1 MFDTLLIANRGAI
14 ACRILRTLRAMQVK
28 GVAVYSEADLSSLHI
43 RDADEAL
50 SLGDGPAAQT
60 YLVTEKILGAAQ
72 QSGAKAIHPGYGF
85 LSENAAFAEACEAAG
100 VAFVGPTPQQLRTFG
115 LKHTARALA
124 KAEGVP
130 LLEGSELLA
139 DSGEACRAAEAVG
152 YPVMLK
158 STAGGG
164 GIGMRV
170 CRDARELIE
179 AFAAVQRLGQNNFS
193 DGGVFLEKYIER
205 ARHLEVQI
213 FGDGR
218 GEVIALGVRDC
229 SVQRRNQKVIE
240 ETPAPNLPDGMAQ
253 ALCAAAIALGK
264 AVSYRSAGTVEFVYD
279 SAARQFYFLEVNTRL
294 QVEHGVTE
302 QVWGVDLVRW
312 MIELAAGELPPL
324 PELAAGLRPQ
334 GHAIQARIYAEDPGR
349 QFQPSPGLLTDVFFP
364 PADGAA
370 LRIDRWVEAGCEVPP
385 FFDPMLAKAIAWRPS
400 RDEAIAGLAQA
411 LAETRLY
418 GVETNRVYLQQIL
431 GFTPF
436 TEGEP
441 WTRCLEQLR
450 YRAATVEVLSAGTQT
465 SVQDYPG
472 RLGYW
477 AVGVPPSGPMDDRVL
492 RLGNRLLG
500 NAEGDAALEITLNGP
515 TLKFNTDI
523 QAVVCGASLAV
534 TLDGVDLPLDRV
546 FTIPAGATLK
556 LGAISGAGVRSYLC
570 LSGGIQVP
578 DYLGSKSTFT
588 LGQFGGHGGRA
599 LRGGDVLHLA
609 PHAAARG
616 GDQLPAALRT
626 TLAQVRTLRVIYGP
640 HGAPEFFAPEY
651 IATFF
656 ATDWEVHFN
665 SSRTGVRLIGPKP
678 LWARDS
684 GGEAGLHPSN
694 IHDNPYAVG
703 AVDFTGDMPVSLDR
717 TGRASAVLSARS
729 R

>member
-14 ACRILRTLRAMQVK
+14 ACRILRTLRAMQIK

-60 YLVTEKILGAAQ
+60 YLVTEKIIAAAQ

-431 GFTPF
+431 GFAPF

-477 AVGVPPSGPMDDRVL
+477 AVGVPPSGPMDDRAL

-500 NAEGDAALEITLNGP
+500 NAEERP
-515 TLKFNTDI
+515 
-523 QAVVCGASLAV
+523 
-534 TLDGVDLPLDRV
+534 RW
-546 FTIPAGATLK
+546 
-556 LGAISGAGVRSYLC
+556 
-570 LSGGIQVP
+570 
-578 DYLGSKSTFT
+578 KS
-588 LGQFGGHGGRA
+588 
-599 LRGGDVLHLA
+599 
-609 PHAAARG
+609 
-616 GDQLPAALRT
+616 
-626 TLAQVRTLRVIYGP
+626 
-640 HGAPEFFAPEY
+640 
-651 IATFF
+651 
-656 ATDWEVHFN
+656 
-665 SSRTGVRLIGPKP
+665 
-678 LWARDS
+678 
-684 GGEAGLHPSN
+684 PS
-694 IHDNPYAVG
+694 
-703 AVDFTGDMPVSLDR
+703 
-717 TGRASAVLSARS
+717 TGRP
-729 R
+729 

>member
-60 YLVTEKILGAAQ
+60 YLVTEKIIAAAQ

-431 GFTPF
+431 GFAPF

-477 AVGVPPSGPMDDRVL
+477 AVGVPPSGPMDDRAL

-500 NAEGDAALEITLNGP
+500 NAEGAAALEITLNGP
-515 TLKFNTDI
+515 TLKFNTDV
-523 QAVVCGASLAV
+523 QAVVCGAPLAV
-534 TLDGVDLPLDRV
+534 TLDGVDQPLDCV
-546 FTIPAGATLK
+546 LTIPAGATLK

-609 PHAAARG
+609 PHAAARS

-626 TLAQVRTLRVIYGP
+626 ALAEVRTLRVIYGP

-656 ATDWEVHFN
+656 ATEWAVHFN

-684 GGEAGLHPSN
+684 AEPAHRRAARRRS
-694 IHDNPYAVG
+694 
-703 AVDFTGDMPVSLDR
+703 
-717 TGRASAVLSARS
+717 GRPAR
-729 R
+729 RR

>member
-60 YLVTEKILGAAQ
+60 YLVTEKIIAAAQ

-431 GFTPF
+431 GFAPF

-477 AVGVPPSGPMDDRVL
+477 AVGVPPSGPMDDRAL

-500 NAEGDAALEITLNGP
+500 NAEGAAALEITLNGP
-515 TLKFNTDI
+515 TLKFNTDV
-523 QAVVCGASLAV
+523 QAVVCGAPLAV
-534 TLDGVDLPLDRV
+534 TLDGVDQPLDCV
-546 FTIPAGATLK
+546 LTIPAGATLK

-599 LRGGDVLHLA
+599 LRGGDVLH
-609 PHAAARG
+609 
-616 GDQLPAALRT
+616 
-626 TLAQVRTLRVIYGP
+626 
-640 HGAPEFFAPEY
+640 
-651 IATFF
+651 
-656 ATDWEVHFN
+656 
-665 SSRTGVRLIGPKP
+665 
-678 LWARDS
+678 
-684 GGEAGLHPSN
+684 
-694 IHDNPYAVG
+694 
-703 AVDFTGDMPVSLDR
+703 
-717 TGRASAVLSARS
+717 
-729 R
+729 